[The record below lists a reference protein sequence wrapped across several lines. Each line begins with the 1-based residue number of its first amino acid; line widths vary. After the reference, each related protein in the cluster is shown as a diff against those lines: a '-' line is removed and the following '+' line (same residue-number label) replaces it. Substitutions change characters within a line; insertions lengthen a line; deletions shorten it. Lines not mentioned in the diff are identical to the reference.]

1 MSEVATN
8 GERESV
14 ASVTETKHIE
24 LECINCRTRVALD
37 KTMTGCPTCGE
48 VILEARYELSKIDVA
63 EWLIEIRR
71 RPHTLWR
78 YHEVLPLYD
87 TGNIVTLGEGGT
99 PLVKSHA
106 LAANLGLKHLYLK
119 DERQGPT
126 ASFKDRQASVAISAL
141 REMGVDAVVVASTGN
156 VAISYAAYGAR
167 AGIKLWAFF
176 PSLTPNDKM
185 REAALYGAE
194 VIKITGTYDQ
204 TKELAAKFA
213 KRQGI
218 FLDRGI
224 KSVAAIEAMKTLAYE
239 IAEELGY
246 IYEDDQRWRSPDWFI
261 QGVSGGMGPI
271 GVGKG
276 FREMY
281 DFGLVDKM
289 PALGIV
295 QSSGCA
301 PMVEAFNRNQ
311 RIATPIEDPRTV
323 IATLATGNPGRAYE
337 LLYDYVDEYGGHF
350 VSASD
355 EEAFNAIRILAR
367 NDGISVEPAV
377 GVTFAG
383 LFKMVQEGIV
393 KPDDVVVVNCSGHS
407 MPVETHILDEQW
419 QRSID
424 LSQRSNTPVLPKEG
438 LLTALDQMDAQLR
451 SVTVIEDNVDAAR
464 LIQRLLQARGAYD
477 VQLAH
482 NGEAGLELIRAMQP
496 DLVITDLMMPDVDG
510 FEVIDTMKTDPQ
522 LATIPIVV
530 ITAKELTARE
540 RARLKDQ
547 VNLLLQKGST
557 IDEEIV
563 ENIVHKFE

>member
-1 MSEVATN
+1 
-8 GERESV
+8 
-14 ASVTETKHIE
+14 
-24 LECINCRTRVALD
+24 
-37 KTMTGCPTCGE
+37 MTGCPTCGE

-276 FREMY
+276 FRERY
-281 DFGLVDKM
+281 EFGLVDKM

-451 SVTVIEDNVDAAR
+451 RVTVIEDNVDAAR

-482 NGEAGLELIRAMQP
+482 NGEAG
-496 DLVITDLMMPDVDG
+496 
-510 FEVIDTMKTDPQ
+510 
-522 LATIPIVV
+522 
-530 ITAKELTARE
+530 
-540 RARLKDQ
+540 
-547 VNLLLQKGST
+547 
-557 IDEEIV
+557 
-563 ENIVHKFE
+563 

>member
-1 MSEVATN
+1 MVS
-8 GERESV
+8 G
-14 ASVTETKHIE
+14 TEQKHIE
-24 LECINCRTRVALD
+24 LECINCKTRVPLD
-37 KTMTGCPTCGE
+37 KNISGCPSCGE
-48 VILEARYELSKIDVA
+48 NILEARYDLSNINVG
-63 EWLIEIRR
+63 EWLQKLSR

-87 TGNIVTLGEGGT
+87 AKNIVTLGEGGT
-99 PLVKSHA
+99 PLIKSHA

-119 DERQGPT
+119 DERQSPT

-141 REMGVDAVVVASTGN
+141 REMDVDAVVVASTGN

-176 PSLTPNDKM
+176 PSLTPSEKM
-185 REAALYGAE
+185 RESALYGAE

-213 KRQGI
+213 RRQGI

-224 KSVAAIEAMKTLAYE
+224 KSFAAIEAMKTLAYE
-239 IAEELGY
+239 MAEQLGY
-246 IYEDDQRWRSPDWFI
+246 IFTDGERWRTPDWFI

-289 PALGIV
+289 PSLGLV
-295 QSSGCA
+295 QSAGCA
-301 PMVEAFNRNQ
+301 PMVEAFNRHQ
-311 RIATPIEDPRTV
+311 RIATPIEDPQTV

-337 LLYDYVDEYGGHF
+337 LLYDYVKDFGGHF

-377 GVTFAG
+377 GVTLAG
-383 LFKMVQEGIV
+383 LFKMVQEGII
-393 KPDDVVVVNCSGHS
+393 KPDDVIVLNCSGHS

-419 QRSID
+419 QRSVD
-424 LSQRSNTPVLPKEG
+424 LSQRSSTPVLPKEG
-438 LLTALDQMDAQLR
+438 LLSALDQMDTQLR
-451 SVTVIEDNVDAAR
+451 RVAVIEDNVDAAR

-477 VQLAH
+477 VQVAH
-482 NGEAGLELIRAMQP
+482 NGEDGLTLVRTMHP
-496 DLVITDLMMPDVDG
+496 DIIITDLMMPDVDG
-510 FEVIDTMKTDPQ
+510 FTMINAMKADPQ
-522 LATIPIVV
+522 LADIPIVV

-540 RARLKDQ
+540 RAQLKDQ
-547 VNLLLQKGST
+547 VNLLLQKGSS
-557 IDEEIV
+557 IDEELV
-563 ENIVHKFE
+563 ENLVHKFE

>member
-1 MSEVATN
+1 
-8 GERESV
+8 V

-24 LECINCRTRVALD
+24 LECINCRTRVSLD
-37 KTMTGCPTCGE
+37 KNISGCPACGE
-48 VILEARYELSKIDVA
+48 NILEARYELSKIDVG
-63 EWLIEIRR
+63 EWLIQLRR

-87 TGNIVTLGEGGT
+87 TSNIVTLGEGGT
-99 PLVKSHA
+99 PLIKSHA
-106 LAANLGLKHLYLK
+106 LAANLGLKHLYIK
-119 DERQGPT
+119 DERQSPT

-185 REAALYGAE
+185 REAAVYGAE

-224 KSVAAIEAMKTLAYE
+224 KSVAAIEAMKTMAYE

-246 IYEDDQRWRSPDWFI
+246 IFEEDRRWRSPDWFI

-289 PALGIV
+289 PAMGAV

-301 PMVEAFNRNQ
+301 PMVEAFQRHQ

-337 LLYDYVDEYGGHF
+337 LLYDYVNEYGGHF

-355 EEAFNAIRILAR
+355 EEAFNALRILAR

-383 LFKMVQEGIV
+383 LFKMVQEGVV

-438 LLTALDQMDAQLR
+438 LLTALDQLDTQLR
-451 SVTVIEDNVDAAR
+451 RVTVIEDNVDSAR

-482 NGEAGLELIRAMQP
+482 DGEAGLELIRTMQP
-496 DLVITDLMMPDVDG
+496 DLVVTDLMMPDVDG
-510 FEVIDTMKTDPQ
+510 FAVIDSMKADPL
-522 LATIPIVV
+522 LANIPIVV

-547 VNLLLQKGST
+547 VDLLLQKGST
-557 IDEEIV
+557 IDEEVV